1 MSAPVP
7 SPTANIEARQVD
19 AGALDARL
27 GALRSERDAKVRAE
41 AARTAGTAVGLGLK
55 IGVELVAS
63 VIVCAAIGYAV
74 DKYAFH
80 SRPIGMIVGLFVGF
94 AAGLRNVFRSAKS
107 TAANW
112 NSALAADG
120 KPLPSVPDDPEDD

>member
-1 MSAPVP
+1 MSAPV
-7 SPTANIEARQVD
+7 SPPIAKIDTRQVD

-27 GALRSERDAKVRAE
+27 SAMRSERDAQVRAE
-41 AARTAGTAVGLGLK
+41 AARTAGTAMGLGLK

-63 VIVCAAIGYAV
+63 VIVCAAIGYAI
-74 DKYAFH
+74 DRYAFH
-80 SRPIGMIVGLFVGF
+80 SRPIGMIAGLFVGF

-107 TAANW
+107 TAEKW

-120 KPLPSVPDDPEDD
+120 KPLPSVPDDPEGD